1 MLTSCLLLWLA
12 ASQASTKEPGRPAL
26 PSRPMLGVKIYETKR
41 PAKELFQEWREL
53 GINTVFAS
61 VALNRDPSFREE
73 ASRAG
78 IARFVILPTFF
89 DPDALKADPGL
100 YAITAS
106 GDRAVDE
113 WVEFVC
119 PSRDAFRRRKIEF
132 IKEVLRDADPD
143 GLSLDFIRHFVFWE
157 KVYPDRD
164 PASLPR
170 ACFDRNCLE
179 AFQKAKGVALPPGL
193 ETPRQAAAYL
203 ATQHRDAWLS
213 WRCELITSM
222 IQQIAQEARAIKPA
236 VQINVHLVP
245 WRRDDFDGALRGVAG
260 QDLAGISAHTD
271 YVSPMTYAHML
282 KRPPAWV
289 HSVVAD
295 VAAQTDRPVVPSI
308 QVGKAY
314 LETPLSVDE
323 FAEALRQALAP
334 PSAGVVFWSWQALE
348 DEPDKKAVLRRLLK
362 R

>member
-1 MLTSCLLLWLA
+1 MVTSYLLLWLA
-12 ASQASTKEPGRPAL
+12 ASQVSTTEPGRPTV
-26 PSRPMLGVKIYETKR
+26 PSPPMVGVKIYETKR
-41 PAKELFQEWREL
+41 PARDLFQEWREL

-61 VALNRDPSFREE
+61 VALNRDPGFREE
-73 ASRAG
+73 ARRAG
-78 IARFVILPTFF
+78 IARFVILPIFF
-89 DPDALKADPGL
+89 DPDALEADPDL
-100 YAITAS
+100 YAITAE
-106 GDRAVDE
+106 GNRAVDE

-119 PSRDAFRRRKIEF
+119 PSREAFRRRKVEF
-132 IKEVLRDADPD
+132 IKEVLKDADPE

-170 ACFDRNCLE
+170 ACFDRSCLE
-179 AFQKAKGVALPPGL
+179 AFQKATGVVLPAGL

-203 ATQHRDAWLS
+203 TTRHRDAWLG
-213 WRCELITSM
+213 WRCELVTSM
-222 IQQIAQEARAIKPA
+222 VRQVALEARSLKSG

-245 WRRDDFDGALRGVAG
+245 WRRDDFAGALHGIAG
-260 QDLAGISAHTD
+260 QDLAGISAHAD
-271 YVSPMTYAHML
+271 YISPMTYAHML
-282 KRPPAWV
+282 KRPPSWV

-295 VAAQTDRPVVPSI
+295 VAAQTKRPVVPSI

-314 LETPLSVDE
+314 LETPLSNDE

-334 PSAGVVFWSWQALE
+334 PSGGVVFWSWQALE
-348 DEPDKKAVLRRLLK
+348 DEPEKKAVLRRLVK